1 MAKIRISKNHSK
13 SADEIEELVA
23 RLEKELC
30 RDLKLTSTRRNNQV
44 LFKKSGV
51 DGALTMADQRVD
63 IDVTLGL
70 MNSLLAPQIESAL
83 RSKLD
88 EYLS

>member
-1 MAKIRISKNHSK
+1 MAKIHLSKNHSK

-63 IDVTLGL
+63 IDVTLGM